1 MNNEVFAYTSVCCG
15 ARAEKPPCV
24 KAKAVKK
31 AKGKGKQ
38 KREETPEFVTLGTW
52 RCSTCGKKCKCSRT
66 KAEVE
71 SGA

>member
-15 ARAEKPPCV
+15 ARAEKTPCV

-38 KREETPEFVTLGTW
+38 KREETAEYSTLGTW
-52 RCSTCGKKCKCSRT
+52 RCSACGKKCKCSRT